1 MFYPKENSAFIYL
14 LIKENS
20 EGEKK
25 KTKNKEVCKQ
35 NLETVVLI
43 KQKTLRWSTCKM
55 G

>member
-14 LIKENS
+14 LIKEKS
-20 EGEKK
+20 EGKK
-25 KTKNKEVCKQ
+25 KKKEVCKQ
-35 NLETVVLI
+35 NLETVVL